1 MFGNAVK
8 QYFGEFGR
16 LRECPRE
23 FWVANLINFLDS
35 LGYFAVIFI
44 MALFFTQSLN
54 IADDTSQ
61 FIVGGYLAG
70 ITLVTLFAG
79 FIVDALGLKKSMLM
93 AFGFVALGRGLLGW
107 LGIDYIGV
115 DPEAA
120 FTQTNLLYT
129 MLGLLA
135 IGQAF
140 IQPTLTAAFRR
151 YTDKQTR
158 SSGFNFWYLS
168 MQLGAIAALFIL
180 DAIRFS
186 VGNYSLFIV
195 GAIAA
200 VLSWLAALLIRNEDQ
215 MGGDEEGALREKRNP
230 FLIAWEV
237 MRETKF
243 WRFILFIVILF
254 GVRMTF
260 AYAYVVNPKYY
271 TRILGD
277 DALIGSLSNL
287 NPIIITIG
295 LILIVPYLKKL
306 SVFKSMLV
314 GMTITALS
322 LFMLAL
328 PVSCHSFIGVEV
340 KTWYYIII
348 IGQIVVFAVGEFI
361 WSPRFQDYVST
372 VAPKGREATYFG
384 FAMLPTFVSKMLT
397 GVISG
402 FFLVRYCP
410 EKGLMESIIAGEL
423 DYWHSPEAMW
433 FWFGVIAISS
443 PIVLMMVRKIAVEDM
458 KPAED

>member
-1 MFGNAVK
+1 M
-8 QYFGEFGR
+8 
-16 LRECPRE
+16 
-23 FWVANLINFLDS
+23 
-35 LGYFAVIFI
+35 
-44 MALFFTQSLN
+44 
-54 IADDTSQ
+54 
-61 FIVGGYLAG
+61 
-70 ITLVTLFAG
+70 
-79 FIVDALGLKKSMLM
+79 
-93 AFGFVALGRGLLGW
+93 
-107 LGIDYIGV
+107 
-115 DPEAA
+115 
-120 FTQTNLLYT
+120 
-129 MLGLLA
+129 
-135 IGQAF
+135 
-140 IQPTLTAAFRR
+140 
-151 YTDKQTR
+151 
-158 SSGFNFWYLS
+158 
-168 MQLGAIAALFIL
+168 
-180 DAIRFS
+180 
-186 VGNYSLFIV
+186 
-195 GAIAA
+195 
-200 VLSWLAALLIRNEDQ
+200 LSWLAALLIRNEDQ